1 MIHVLQLSVWKGFW
15 YRITKLV
22 GGDGAPI
29 SSAPFPWAGFCM
41 DVTEQ
46 VCSPWFLDHRQLP
59 LTKEHSRGFTNVQ
72 NSYGLMEEYI
82 KAISANVN

>member
-1 MIHVLQLSVWKGFW
+1 
-15 YRITKLV
+15 
-22 GGDGAPI
+22 
-29 SSAPFPWAGFCM
+29 M